1 MVLYLDC
8 TGGVSGDMLAA
19 ALLGLAADAGL
30 DGRAVVEAA
39 LVAAGVDPA
48 VVAVE
53 RVRRAGFAAL
63 RFCVA
68 ERPGFATFDEL
79 KAAVT
84 GESLPAAV
92 ADTVCA
98 VADRM
103 AAAENAVHEAA
114 GGHLHELAGLD
125 TAVDL
130 IAVASLVEAFDP
142 DGIVASPVALGGGRV
157 ATAHGSLAVPVP
169 AVVELLKGLP
179 VVGGEHDAGELTTP
193 TGAALLAEL
202 AERFGAL
209 PDGRLVAAG
218 YGAGSREVEGRANVL
233 RALLVDAA
241 GLPAETTVT
250 PAEGLELLETSIDDM
265 SGELLA
271 HAAGRLRA
279 AGALDVWLT
288 PALMKKGRSGH
299 VLHVLGPTAD
309 RARLAG
315 LIFRETT
322 TFGLRVIPVG
332 RLLLDE
338 RRESVA
344 ITAGRVSVR
353 LGYLDGRLVTASPE
367 YEDCRRLAEAGR
379 LTAREV
385 YEAAQ
390 AAARRRFG
398 DARPSGP
405 SGTA

>member
-1 MVLYLDC
+1 
-8 TGGVSGDMLAA
+8 
-19 ALLGLAADAGL
+19 
-30 DGRAVVEAA
+30 
-39 LVAAGVDPA
+39 
-48 VVAVE
+48 
-53 RVRRAGFAAL
+53 
-63 RFCVA
+63 
-68 ERPGFATFDEL
+68 
-79 KAAVT
+79 
-84 GESLPAAV
+84 
-92 ADTVCA
+92 
-98 VADRM
+98 
-103 AAAENAVHEAA
+103 
-114 GGHLHELAGLD
+114 
-125 TAVDL
+125 
-130 IAVASLVEAFDP
+130 
-142 DGIVASPVALGGGRV
+142 V

-271 HAAGRLRA
+271 HAAGQLRA

-309 RARLAG
+309 RTRLAG